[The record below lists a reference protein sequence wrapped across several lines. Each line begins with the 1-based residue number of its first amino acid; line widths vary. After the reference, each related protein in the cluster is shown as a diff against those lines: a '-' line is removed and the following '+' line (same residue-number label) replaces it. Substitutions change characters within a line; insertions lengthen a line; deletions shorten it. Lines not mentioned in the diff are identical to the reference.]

1 MNDKYLNKKLY
12 NNIKDKADKI
22 YKKNSA
28 YKSMYIN
35 NEYVKA
41 GGKIKN
47 GKTSNLENW
56 RKEEWKNL
64 SGVALGKTKLKNAP
78 ECGVKDKNQGKNPSI
93 CRPTKKVN
101 KTTPKLAQSFN
112 KEQLKK
118 ALDIKNKN
126 KRINWNTL

>member
-47 GKTSNLENW
+47 GKTSNLENC